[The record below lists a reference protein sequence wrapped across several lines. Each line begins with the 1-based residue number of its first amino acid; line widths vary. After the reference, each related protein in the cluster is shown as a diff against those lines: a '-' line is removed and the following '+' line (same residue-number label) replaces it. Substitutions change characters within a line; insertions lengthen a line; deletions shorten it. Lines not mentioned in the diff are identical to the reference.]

1 MLLFGKSKLINR
13 LFDRIEDLEGQVKD
27 LHSQNLKLIEMI
39 GHLHEDIAYLKA
51 RGLAQSAKSEEE
63 KKRIMEFM

>member
-1 MLLFGKSKLINR
+1 MILFGKTKLIKR

-39 GHLHEDIAYLKA
+39 GHLHDDIAYLKA
-51 RGLAQSAKSEEE
+51 RGLAQTVEDEE
-63 KKRIMEFM
+63 KKRRIMEFM

>member
-1 MLLFGKSKLINR
+1 MILFGKTKLINR

-39 GHLHEDIAYLKA
+39 GHLHDDIAYLKA
-51 RGLAQSAKSEEE
+51 RGLAQTVEDEE
-63 KKRIMEFM
+63 KKRRIMEFM